1 MEPCSIQPQSQSLAG
16 DSRDGT
22 VVGGGEDVSLV
33 CKFSHS
39 GKVTGSYS

>member
-22 VVGGGEDVSLV
+22 VVGGQRRR
-33 CKFSHS
+33 KF
-39 GKVTGSYS
+39 GM